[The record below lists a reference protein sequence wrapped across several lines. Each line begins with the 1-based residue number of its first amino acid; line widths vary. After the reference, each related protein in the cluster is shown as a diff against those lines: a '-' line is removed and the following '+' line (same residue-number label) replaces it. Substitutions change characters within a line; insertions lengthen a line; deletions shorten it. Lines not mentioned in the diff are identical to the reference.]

1 MAQNVSGKSLSQIA
15 GDNLRKQIA
24 NAGYT
29 QEQFADLI
37 GVDAR
42 TIRRWI
48 RAFPGLDQLQIC
60 IKVLKVPVTEFFDTK
75 S

>member
-24 NAGYT
+24 SAGYT

-48 RAFPGLDQLQIC
+48 RYFPGLDQLQIC
-60 IKVLKVPVTEFFDTK
+60 VKVLNIPVTEFFDTT